1 LAIGTEGLIVEV
13 NLDSVIG
20 FSDNIVV
27 DFEGEGT
34 DKKACEEESGF
45 HRRIYNLIYIYLFD
59 KI

>member
-1 LAIGTEGLIVEV
+1 MAVGTEGLIVEV

-27 DFEGEGT
+27 DFEGEGA
-34 DKKACEEESGF
+34 DKKACEEEGGF
-45 HRRIYNLIYIYLFD
+45 HRIYNLIYIYLFD